1 MLKETK
7 GSKYG
12 VQDGDLV
19 QATMIGNVLTV
30 YINGVQIV
38 QLTDDKFTSGNPGI
52 GFYLEGA
59 TGVIGDYGFSSF
71 MATDR

>member
-1 MLKETK
+1 MLKETQ

-12 VQDGDLV
+12 VQDGDV
-19 QATMIGNVLTV
+19 VKATMIGNVLTV
-30 YINGVQIV
+30 FINAAQVV
-38 QLTDDKFTSGNPGI
+38 QLSDDKFTSGNPGI

-59 TGVIGDYGFSSF
+59 TGVMGEYGFSSF

>member
-1 MLKETK
+1 MLKETQ

-12 VQDGDLV
+12 VQDGDV
-19 QATMIGNVLTV
+19 VKATMIGNVLTV
-30 YINGVQIV
+30 FINGAQVVQV
-38 QLTDDKFTSGNPGI
+38 NDDKFTSGNPGI

-59 TGVIGDYGFSSF
+59 TGVMGEYGFSSF